1 MAEVIKKVKKEVD
14 VVVDILCD
22 CCGKSCRGKHGDY
35 EYMELNASW
44 GYGTNKDLEKWTA
57 KVCETCVDE
66 KFKTMI
72 NFQVMD
78 FMINSS
84 MKE

>member
-1 MAEVIKKVKKEVD
+1 MADVIKKVKKEVD

-22 CCGKSCRGKHGDY
+22 CCGKSCKDLMG
-35 EYMELNASW
+35 EFQYMELNASW
-44 GYGTNKDLEKWTA
+44 GYSSKKDLEKWTA
-57 KVCETCVDE
+57 KVCEKCVDE

-84 MKE
+84 MTE